1 MKTIKQ
7 LFLFFVL
14 VTLSLNGQDKPKGN
28 LFIIGGGNREDAVME
43 RFVQLAGGSDSKIVI
58 IPIAS
63 GYPMEAVELHTEQM
77 KRIGCKNIDFLIF
90 DKSTA
95 DSPENLKK
103 LEGVTGVFF
112 GGGDQNILT
121 KAMLGTKLLDLVK
134 NVYYSGGV
142 VGGTSAGAAVMSQI
156 MITGDE
162 LINKDSTRSF
172 ITIQKNNVKTAEG
185 FGFVKNGII
194 DQHFIIRKRANRL
207 ISVLLEHPQLLG
219 IGIDEQTVAIVRP
232 DNKLEA
238 YGESTI
244 IIFDAAKAKNI
255 RTNSD
260 GLFSASDIK
269 MHILQSGD
277 VFDFKKRSVIK

>member
-7 LFLFFVL
+7 LFVLFIL
-14 VTLSLNGQDKPKGN
+14 ITLSVNAQDKSKGN

-43 RFVQLAGGSDSKIVI
+43 RFVKLAGGTDSKIVI

-63 GYPMEAVELHTEQM
+63 GYPMEAVELHTTQM
-77 KRIGCKNIDFLIF
+77 KRIGCKHIDFLIF
-90 DKSTA
+90 DRATA
-95 DSPENLKK
+95 DDPENLKK
-103 LEGVTGVFF
+103 LEGVKGIFF
-112 GGGDQNILT
+112 GGGDQNILS
-121 KAMLGTKLLDLVK
+121 KALLGTKLLDLIK

-142 VGGTSAGAAVMSQI
+142 VGGTSAGAAVMSEI

-162 LINKDSTRSF
+162 LINKDSSRSF
-172 ITIQKNNVKTAEG
+172 ITIQKNNVQTAEG

-207 ISVLLEHPQLLG
+207 ISVLLEHPALLG
-219 IGIDEQTVAIVRP
+219 IGIDEQTVAIIRP

-244 IIFDAAKAKNI
+244 MIFDAAKAKNI
-255 RTNSD
+255 KTNSD
-260 GLFSASDIK
+260 GLLSASDIK
-269 MHILQSGD
+269 MHILQSGQI
-277 VFDFKKRSVIK
+277 FDFKKRAVIK

>member
-7 LFLFFVL
+7 LFLLLVL
-14 VTLSLNGQDKPKGN
+14 VTVSVNGQDKPKGN

-43 RFVQLAGGSDSKIVI
+43 RFVRLAGGSDSKIVI

-63 GYPMEAVELHTEQM
+63 GYQM

-162 LINKDSTRSF
+162 LINKDSSRSF
-172 ITIQKNNVKTAEG
+172 NTIQKNNVKTAEG
-185 FGFVKNGII
+185 FGFAKEQI
-194 DQHFIIRKRANRL
+194 D
-207 ISVLLEHPQLLG
+207 
-219 IGIDEQTVAIVRP
+219 
-232 DNKLEA
+232 
-238 YGESTI
+238 
-244 IIFDAAKAKNI
+244 
-255 RTNSD
+255 
-260 GLFSASDIK
+260 
-269 MHILQSGD
+269 
-277 VFDFKKRSVIK
+277 